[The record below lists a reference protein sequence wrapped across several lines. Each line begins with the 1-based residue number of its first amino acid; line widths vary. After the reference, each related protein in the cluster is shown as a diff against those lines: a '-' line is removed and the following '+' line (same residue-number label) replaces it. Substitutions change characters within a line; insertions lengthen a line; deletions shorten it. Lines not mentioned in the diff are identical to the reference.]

1 VAFYC
6 VIRALVVPAGIPVAF
21 GVAIAVTGVI
31 GAAALRR
38 VRAGIEVPEPES
50 A

>member
-1 VAFYC
+1 M
-6 VIRALVVPAGIPVAF
+6 IWALIVPAGIPVAF
-21 GVAIAVTGVI
+21 AVAIAVTGVI

-38 VRAGIEVPEPES
+38 VRAGIEIAEPES